1 MFLFN
6 NKIFLEAKEDL
17 INFYKLIKKNK
28 KHNDLF
34 YLPLNKRLLRT
45 KKTLTVPAH
54 INLSL
59 ITSSFDIVHS

>member
-45 KKTLTVPAH
+45 KK
-54 INLSL
+54 NSNS
-59 ITSSFDIVHS
+59 TSSHQLIINYKLL

>member
-45 KKTLTVPAH
+45 KK
-54 INLSL
+54 NFNS
-59 ITSSFDIVHS
+59 TSSHQLIINYKLL